1 MPVNLETRVRKT
13 ALRLYKR
20 MGEDR
25 PPLFRRDTW
34 AGKAIEL
41 CLTDP
46 AFRIA
51 FLRFLDVFPQLK
63 PAALPRH
70 FQEYFCT
77 PELRSASETLG
88 ILYVDSDST
97 AAQDNASVLS
107 VRLTQ
112 LAGFFVAGSTF
123 AEATPVYA
131 GLRAMGAAVS
141 GDILGEAVVSEKE
154 ADAHLQQYFEFL
166 DHLRL
171 QAEGWTPLGSGTL
184 SLDWGHSPKI
194 NVSVKPSALYSQM
207 RPAAFEHTV
216 ERAAERLRELYRKA
230 VKIGAHVVLDM
241 ESRDLKNITLALY
254 KRVNLEKEF
263 RDYPHTGLIVQ
274 SYLKESDRDLE
285 DLLAWA
291 RSHSQRFTVRL
302 VKGAYWEAERVLA
315 AQRGW
320 PLPIFQDKG
329 QTDLAFERLALRL
342 LENHPFIDL
351 ACASHNART
360 IAWVLEN
367 ARQLKVPADRLEFQL
382 LYGMA
387 DPLLKALLEEGL
399 RVRVYAPVGELVPGM
414 AYLIRRLLE
423 ATAPDSFLRKA
434 YATPALGPSQS
445 PTELLRAPREQSL
458 PPAVPESEMSAPVG
472 PGVAGAGPGGPAPGG
487 VPSGFRNEPPRDW
500 TLPDTRDRFAAALSG
515 VRDKLPYRLA
525 MVIGG
530 EERASTSSTRREA
543 ESSREI
549 ISLNPNRPEEV
560 IGFAPCAR
568 RKEVERAVEAA
579 VRALPGWGNTEPGE
593 RAKVLFRAAEAAR
606 QAREELAA
614 LEVLEAG
621 KAWEEADADV
631 CEAIDYLEYYG
642 RLMQLFGR
650 GLELGLPGE
659 PGRLVYEPRGV
670 AAVIAPWN
678 FPLAISMGMVSAALV
693 AGNPV
698 LYKPSSL
705 TPALGYMVYRLL
717 AETGLPPGVLS
728 FLPGA
733 GGQVG
738 DLLTGHPR
746 VAQVAFTGSK
756 EVGLRILEK
765 ASRPD
770 PHAEQVRSVVA
781 EMGGKN
787 AVIVDDD
794 ADLDEAV
801 AQVVRSAFGYQ
812 GQKCSACSRV
822 VVLQEVYPRFLERLK
837 AACESLELGPIEDPK
852 NLVGA
857 VIDHAAQERIQRF
870 IDAGKREAKVLLLR
884 KPPAGPG
891 FMVPLAVFHDVP
903 PLARIATEEIFGPVL
918 SVIRVKDF
926 GQALEV
932 ANASQYALTGGVF
945 SRSPAH
951 LSKAKRE
958 FRVGNLYLNRGI
970 TGALVG
976 RQPFGGFKMS
986 GLGSKAGGPDY
997 LLHFLLSRCI
1007 TENSLRR
1014 GFAPD
1019 LPYRPAG

>member
-1 MPVNLETRVRKT
+1 MAVDLETRIRKT

-20 MGEDR
+20 MSEDR

-34 AGKAIEL
+34 SGKAIEL
-41 CLTDP
+41 CLANP
-46 AFRIA
+46 SFRTA
-51 FLRFLDVFPQLK
+51 FLRFLDVFPQLNK
-63 PAALPRH
+63 ASLPRH
-70 FQEYFCT
+70 VQEYLCT

-88 ILYVDSDST
+88 ILCVDSDST

-112 LAGFFVAGSTF
+112 LAGVFVAGSTF
-123 AEATPVYA
+123 AEAAPAYA
-131 GLRAMGAAVS
+131 ALRGMGAAVS

-154 ADAHLQQYFEFL
+154 ADAHLAKYFEFL
-166 DHLRL
+166 DYLRL
-171 QAEGWTPLGSGTL
+171 QAESWAPLGSGTL

-194 NVSVKPSALYSQM
+194 NVSVKPSALYSQQ
-207 RPAAFEHTV
+207 RPAAFEHSV
-216 ERAAERLRELYRKA
+216 ESSAERLRELYRKA

-241 ESRDLKNITLALY
+241 ESRELKNITLALY
-254 KRVNLEKEF
+254 KRVNLEPEF
-263 RDYPHTGLIVQ
+263 LDYPHTGLIVQ

-320 PLPIFQDKG
+320 PLAIYQDKG

-342 LENHPFIDL
+342 LENHPFLDL

-399 RVRVYAPVGELVPGM
+399 RVRVYAPVGELLPGM
-414 AYLIRRLLE
+414 AYVIRRLLE
-423 ATAPDSFLRKA
+423 ATAPDSFLRQA
-434 YATPALGPSQS
+434 YSVPVLGPSQS
-445 PTELLRAPREQSL
+445 PTELLRAPRERPL
-458 PPAVPESEMSAPVG
+458 PPQDQGSGVSAPAE
-472 PGVAGAGPGGPAPGG
+472 PGIAAAGLGGLGPGGIPA
-487 VPSGFRNEPPRDW
+487 GFRNEPPRDW
-500 TLPDTRDRFAAALSG
+500 TLAENRDRLAAALG
-515 VRDKLPYRLA
+515 RVRDKLPYRLA

-530 EERASTSSTRREA
+530 EAQASASTTRREA
-543 ESSREI
+543 ESSREL
-549 ISLNPNRPEEV
+549 ISLNPNRPEEI

-568 RKEVERAVEAA
+568 RKEVKRAVEAA
-579 VRALPGWGNTEPGE
+579 ARALPDWGQEEPGE
-593 RAKVLFRAAEAAR
+593 RAKVLFRAAES
-606 QAREELAA
+606 AREARDELAA

-642 RLMQLFGR
+642 RLMQLLAR
-650 GLELGLPGE
+650 GIELGLPGE
-659 PGRLVYEPRGV
+659 PARLVYEPRGV
-670 AAVIAPWN
+670 VAVIAPWN

-717 AETGLPPGVLS
+717 AEAGLPPGALNL
-728 FLPGA
+728 LPGA

-738 DLLTGHPR
+738 DLLTEQAL

-765 ASRPD
+765 ASRPE
-770 PHAEQVRSVVA
+770 PHAQQVRSVIA

-787 AVIVDDD
+787 AVLVDDD

-801 AQVVRSAFGYQ
+801 TQVVRSSFGYQ

-822 VVLQEVYPRFLERLK
+822 IVLQEIYPRFLERLK
-837 AACESLELGPIEDPK
+837 AACESLELGPVEDPK

-870 IDAGKREAKVLLLR
+870 IETGKREAKVLLLR

-903 PLARIATEEIFGPVL
+903 PLARIAAEEIFGPVL

-926 GQALEV
+926 AQALEV

-951 LSKAKRE
+951 LSRAERE

-1019 LPYRPAG
+1019 QPYRPAG

>member
-1 MPVNLETRVRKT
+1 MPVDLETRVRKT

-20 MGEDR
+20 MAEDR
-25 PPLFRRDTW
+25 PPLFRKDTW
-34 AGKAIEL
+34 SGKAIDL
-41 CLTDP
+41 CLASP
-46 AFRIA
+46 PFRTA
-51 FLRFLDVFPQLK
+51 FLRFLDVFPQLP

-70 FQEYFCT
+70 VQEYFCG
-77 PELRSASETLG
+77 PELRAASEALG
-88 ILYVDSDST
+88 ILRLDPDST

-107 VRLTQ
+107 VHLTQ
-112 LAGFFVAGSTF
+112 LAGIFVAGSTF
-123 AEATPVYA
+123 DEAAPAYA
-131 GLRAMGAAVS
+131 GLRAMGAGVS

-154 ADAHLQQYFEFL
+154 ADAYLERYLAFL

-184 SLDWGHSPKI
+184 NLDWGHAPKI

-207 RPAAFEHTV
+207 RPAAFEHGV
-216 ERAAERLRELYRKA
+216 ERAGERLRELYRKA

-241 ESRDLKNITLALY
+241 ESRDLKNVALALY
-254 KRVNLEKEF
+254 KRVNLEPEF
-263 RDYPHTGLIVQ
+263 VDYPHTGLIVQ
-274 SYLKESDRDLE
+274 SYLKESERDLE

-291 RSHSQRFTVRL
+291 RNHSQRFTIRL
-302 VKGAYWEAERVLA
+302 VKGACWEAERVLA

-320 PLPIFQDKG
+320 PLAIFQEKAE
-329 QTDLAFERLALRL
+329 TDLAFERLARRL
-342 LENHPFIDL
+342 LENHPFLDL
-351 ACASHNART
+351 TCASHNARS

-367 ARQLKVPADRLEFQL
+367 ARELKVPADRLEFQF

-387 DPLLKALLEEGL
+387 DPLLKALREEGL
-399 RVRVYAPVGELVPGM
+399 RVRVYTPIGGLVPGM

-434 YATPALGPSQS
+434 YAVPVLGPSPS
-445 PTELLRAPREQSL
+445 PSELLRAPRPRSL
-458 PPAVPESEMSAPVG
+458 PLSGEG
-472 PGVAGAGPGGPAPGG
+472 GGGAGSPAPSG
-487 VPSGFRNEPPRDW
+487 VPAGFRNEPPRDW
-500 TLPDTRDRFAAALSG
+500 SLAETRERFAAALAG
-515 VRDKLPYRLA
+515 VRGKMPYRLA
-525 MVIGG
+525 IAIGG
-530 EERASTSSTRREA
+530 EEEASRASTRKEA
-543 ESSREI
+543 EFGHEL
-549 ISLNPNRPEEV
+549 ISVNPNSPEEIV
-560 IGFAPCAR
+560 GFAPGSR
-568 RKEVERAVEAA
+568 RQAVERAVEAA
-579 VRALPGWGNTEPGE
+579 ARALPGWRNTDPEE
-593 RAKVLFRAAEAAR
+593 RAGVLFRAAASAR
-606 QAREELAA
+606 GARDELAA

-642 RLMQLFGR
+642 RQMQRLAR
-650 GLELGLPGE
+650 GVELSVPGE

-670 AAVIAPWN
+670 ASVIAPWN
-678 FPLAISMGMVSAALV
+678 FPLAISMGLVSAALV

-705 TPALGYMVYRLL
+705 TPVLGSMVYRLL
-717 AETGLPPGVLS
+717 AGAGLPPGVLN
-728 FLPGA
+728 FLPGS
-733 GGQVG
+733 GSQVG
-738 DLLTGHPR
+738 ELLAGHPQ
-746 VAQVAFTGSK
+746 VALVAFTGSK

-765 ASRPD
+765 VYKTAPR
-770 PHAEQVRSVVA
+770 AEQVRSLVA

-822 VVLQEVYPRFLERLK
+822 IVLEAVYPRFVERLK
-837 AACESLELGPIEDPK
+837 AAAESLEMGPVEDPK

-870 IDAGKREAKVLLLR
+870 IDAGKREAKLLLLR

-891 FMVPLAVFHDVP
+891 FTVPLAVFHEVP
-903 PLARIATEEIFGPVL
+903 PTARIATEEIFGPVL
-918 SVIRVKDF
+918 SVIKAKDF
-926 GQALEV
+926 ALALEV
-932 ANASQYALTGGVF
+932 AGAGQYALTGGVF

-951 LSKAKRE
+951 LRLAERE

-997 LLHFLLSRCI
+997 LLHFLLGRCI

-1014 GFAPD
+1014 GFTPE
-1019 LPYRPAG
+1019 